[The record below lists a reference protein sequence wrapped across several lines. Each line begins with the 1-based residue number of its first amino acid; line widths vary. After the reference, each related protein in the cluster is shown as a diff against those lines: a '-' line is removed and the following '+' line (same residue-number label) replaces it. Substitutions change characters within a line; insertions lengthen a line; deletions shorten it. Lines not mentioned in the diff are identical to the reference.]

1 MGMPVTLQG
10 ASRSLVS
17 PLLAGAPT
25 SEVALNGDLTT
36 ATDQPIIGLRVI
48 ADPGDD
54 ITAANALLTGAGCRI
69 LLPGD
74 CLTLDAASSIVA
86 LYMVG
91 IGNAAQPADYVG
103 GAGVISINETDVAD
117 VYAQMVRLDFGS
129 LEQVKTVALSLMV
142 WGSDLKARVFVEAG
156 SHA

>member
-17 PLLAGAPT
+17 PLRAGVPT
-25 SEVALNGDLTT
+25 AEVALNGDLTS

-54 ITAANALLTGAGCRI
+54 IAAANALLTGAGCRI

-74 CLTLDAASSIVA
+74 CLTLDAASGIVA

-91 IGNAAQPADYVG
+91 IGNAALPADYVG

-117 VYAQMVRLDFGS
+117 VYAQMVRLDFSS
-129 LEQVKTVALSLMV
+129 LDAVKTVALSLTV
-142 WGSDLKARVFVEAG
+142 WGSELKARVFVEAG